1 MAYEIV
7 WTENA
12 KKDLELIY
20 DYLVRKW
27 SERVAE
33 KFLVKVLA
41 RLELIETFPFSGRA
55 SYKDTSIHKLLITK
69 HNSFYYKIDENT
81 ITILNIFD
89 NRKELNPFD

>member
-12 KKDLELIY
+12 KEDLELIY

-27 SERVAE
+27 SERIAE

-55 SYKDTSIHKLLITK
+55 SYKDTSIHKLLIT
-69 HNSFYYKIDENT
+69 NT
-81 ITILNIFD
+81 ILFIIKLMKIQS
-89 NRKELNPFD
+89 PF

>member
-12 KKDLELIY
+12 KEDLELIY

-41 RLELIETFPFSGRA
+41 RLELI
-55 SYKDTSIHKLLITK
+55 
-69 HNSFYYKIDENT
+69 
-81 ITILNIFD
+81 
-89 NRKELNPFD
+89 

>member
-27 SERVAE
+27 SERIAE

-55 SYKDTSIHKLLITK
+55 SYKDTSILKLLIT
-69 HNSFYYKIDENT
+69 NT
-81 ITILNIFD
+81 RVIYPLD
-89 NRKELNPFD
+89 NVVKLVVFNVTYVK